1 MFIRTND
8 FIRHCMQS
16 VTNEVVHT
24 NAVRMIFFLRAVVGS
39 YERVR
44 IHSYE
49 IKNSFVQVGGTLTIC
64 DKEVQ

>member
-1 MFIRTND
+1 
-8 FIRHCMQS
+8 MQS
-16 VTNEVVHT
+16 VTNKVVHT
-24 NAVRMIFFLRAVVGS
+24 NAVRMIFFIHAVVGS

-49 IKNSFVQVGGTLTIC
+49 ITNSLVQVGGTLTIC